1 MVVYFL
7 EGDTLMN
14 YFFTIIVPVYNREN
28 TIKMTIESVLE
39 QNYDEYELILIDD
52 GSIDKTGN
60 ICKYYAKND
69 ARVKYFYKENE
80 GVSIARN
87 LGIHKSNGEYILF
100 LDSDNL
106 LTSDALAILKKKI
119 IDNKYPDLLC
129 FGFETSTTS
138 FWKPKVDTKN
148 DLVISHDLIK
158 KQILPTHLNI
168 YSQNSNFLHN
178 FVWNKCYKKSFLVHY
193 NIQFDENRIVWEDGH
208 FIIECLANV
217 NTIAIM
223 QDVIYIA
230 HIDKKVDHLSNH
242 VFLHQLRQYVNDEK
256 EFKNRFER
264 LFSFNTYNYFK
275 SNFNILCN
283 LLEKIISKY
292 GKSSYSEIK
301 KVFDDPIIEYWM
313 NNIIESK
320 NYNFHEKIIIKCIQ
334 KKNINKLAL
343 FFRIK
348 RFFTKLNNS

>member
-106 LTSDALAILKKKI
+106 LTSDALAILKKK
-119 IDNKYPDLLC
+119 N
-129 FGFETSTTS
+129 
-138 FWKPKVDTKN
+138 
-148 DLVISHDLIK
+148 
-158 KQILPTHLNI
+158 
-168 YSQNSNFLHN
+168 
-178 FVWNKCYKKSFLVHY
+178 
-193 NIQFDENRIVWEDGH
+193 NR
-208 FIIECLANV
+208 
-217 NTIAIM
+217 
-223 QDVIYIA
+223 
-230 HIDKKVDHLSNH
+230 
-242 VFLHQLRQYVNDEK
+242 
-256 EFKNRFER
+256 
-264 LFSFNTYNYFK
+264 
-275 SNFNILCN
+275 
-283 LLEKIISKY
+283 
-292 GKSSYSEIK
+292 
-301 KVFDDPIIEYWM
+301 
-313 NNIIESK
+313 
-320 NYNFHEKIIIKCIQ
+320 
-334 KKNINKLAL
+334 
-343 FFRIK
+343 
-348 RFFTKLNNS
+348 